1 MTFDKSRVYTALNAD
16 EVKPG
21 SKGYFANTVE
31 DMKKLVSRGTGLKE
45 VFKIEPEDYSY
56 RFAITLRTEHELM
69 AFNLFYLVEE
79 SFKKEYRPYKD
90 TEEMTKDFKKRFH
103 VDNPNYTMPLIWV
116 KEKVTD
122 ISMLITAFGAG
133 NNRIYNHNHWIN
145 LKELLTYYTYLG
157 GSPCGILEK

>member
-56 RFAITLRTEHELM
+56 RFAITLRTE
-69 AFNLFYLVEE
+69 
-79 SFKKEYRPYKD
+79 EYRPYKD

-145 LKELLTYYTYLG
+145 LKELLTYYTYLD